1 MTTDQLYYTIG
12 GILTAGA
19 VISLVA
25 TWVIE
30 RRDRQKAQRAS
41 SAC

>member
-12 GILTAGA
+12 SILTVGA

-25 TWVIE
+25 TWALE
-30 RRDRQKAQRAS
+30 RRDRKKAQRAS
-41 SAC
+41 SAR